1 MALSEIELRTS
12 EQRALFNAL
21 KAGGDV
27 HIDTLFK
34 AIGGPRHLS
43 TTLKRQEYLGS
54 YMTRLRRKLQPHG
67 LTIRLGDL
75 RHTYR
80 LNVV

>member
-1 MALSEIELRTS
+1 MSMSEIPLRTS

-21 KAGGDV
+21 KEGGDV

-43 TTLKRQEYLGS
+43 TIIKRQEYLGS
-54 YMTRLRRKLQPHG
+54 YMTRLRRKIEPHG
-67 LTIRLGDL
+67 LTIKLGAL